1 MKNFS
6 KEFYKKITKII
17 YKNNLQT
24 NYKKVLE
31 IFSKNSDHMG
41 NFRQK
46 ATTRE
51 SCSSQATTRYC
62 GVVIKMIK
70 ISENFR

>member
-46 ATTRE
+46 V
-51 SCSSQATTRYC
+51 TTRYS
-62 GVVIKMIK
+62 GIKIKLAK

>member
-6 KEFYKKITKII
+6 KEFYKKITKILQ
-17 YKNNLQT
+17 KNTNEFLKI
-24 NYKKVLE
+24 NYKIFLE
-31 IFSKNSDHMG
+31 MD
-41 NFRQK
+41 
-46 ATTRE
+46 TTIRK

-62 GVVIKMIK
+62 GMEIKLAK